1 MKTQPKAQVK
11 TVKITVYHEF
21 LKRKIKIQETIF
33 LNWFIHLKLKA
44 MQPIKEIKFQE
55 RYSG

>member
-33 LNWFIHLKLKA
+33 LN
-44 MQPIKEIKFQE
+44 
-55 RYSG
+55 